1 MLYGGRQACG
11 GRLVQ
16 LGYAQRLHRHGA
28 DARAGQPGAEHASAV
43 DHGRIREAGAD
54 DPRGRDGDGA
64 GGNGAAGGVAQKQNT
79 DRGAVSVRVL
89 GAVFDVIKEN

>member
-1 MLYGGRQACG
+1 M
-11 GRLVQ
+11 
-16 LGYAQRLHRHGA
+16 
-28 DARAGQPGAEHASAV
+28 

-64 GGNGAAGGVAQKQNT
+64 GGDGAAGGFAQKQNT
-79 DRGAVSVRVL
+79 DRGAVSVWVL